1 MIVVYLLIII
11 AGYRDVRCEM
21 SKPALFSLHQALKR
35 SFHSLEQNQ
44 KVWNSVLEECG
55 PLMGSLGNLAEQ
67 LLALHGV
74 KIPSTPLARFSDL
87 QDRLRFKLLLAVD
100 TVLEKLAEK
109 MCSLQSVRDA
119 VGNQVTAAFQV
130 YEQHAD
136 TVDLVTC
143 LQRAAAVPSIAD
155 MLEWLQDAEG
165 YYRQQYLRR
174 KALLQALK
182 PNDLADLQ
190 STPKRWEALATPE
203 REDSVSDTLL
213 RVSFF
218 MDSP

>member
-1 MIVVYLLIII
+1 
-11 AGYRDVRCEM
+11 M
-21 SKPALFSLHQALKR
+21 SKPALLSLHQALKR
-35 SFHSLEQNQ
+35 SFHSLEQNH
-44 KVWNSVLEECG
+44 KVWNSVLEECV

-67 LLALHGV
+67 LLALNGV
-74 KIPSTPLARFSDL
+74 QMASTPLARFSDL
-87 QDRLRFKLLLAVD
+87 QDRLRCKLLVAVD
-100 TVLEKLAEK
+100 TVLDKLADK
-109 MCSLQSVRDA
+109 MCSLQKVRDA

-136 TVDLVTC
+136 TLDLTTC
-143 LQRAAAVPSIAD
+143 LQRSAAAPSIAD
-155 MLEWLQDAEG
+155 MLEWLQDAER

-182 PNDLADLQ
+182 PGELSDLQ
-190 STPKRWEALATPE
+190 NAHRRWEALATPE
-203 REDSVSDTLL
+203 REDSVSDTLF